1 MLTEIVESSASLP
14 VVAPAETGEPRT
26 DPRTDQAR
34 RTQKHSDVPVLGRDT
49 QANKTNWVTTGFMV
63 AFHLLAV
70 AALFMFTWKA
80 FFCFLG
86 LWLVAINMGIGM
98 GITVC
103 LRIAATGRPSGWS
116 TSFPSAARWRW
127 REDRSSG

>member
-1 MLTEIVESSASLP
+1 MLTEIVEPSPSFP
-14 VVAPAETGEPRT
+14 VVAPAESGEPRTRTDPRT
-26 DPRTDQAR
+26 DPRTDHAQRA
-34 RTQKHSDVPVLGRDT
+34 QKHSDVPALGRDT

-80 FFCFLG
+80 FFCFLV

-98 GITVC
+98 GYH
-103 LRIAATGRPSGWS
+103 R
-116 TSFPSAARWRW
+116 
-127 REDRSSG
+127 

>member
-1 MLTEIVESSASLP
+1 MLTEIVESSPSLP

-26 DPRTDQAR
+26 DPRTDSRTDQAR
-34 RTQKHSDVPVLGRDT
+34 RAQKHSDVPVLGRDT
-49 QANKTNWVTTGFMV
+49 QADKTNWVTTGFMV

-98 GITVC
+98 GYHRLLTH
-103 LRIAATGRPSGWS
+103 RGY
-116 TSFPSAARWRW
+116 
-127 REDRSSG
+127 